1 MAVERLLRCYPQ
13 ADAKASTEFISELT
27 KCLATLTT
35 KELGWVLDPADGV
48 HTRTRFMPT
57 PADVMELVREKRK
70 ALEFVAPGTGGYRKL
85 QPGDEIVQ
93 PPGDVRKA
101 QVLAALGYDPSV
113 PEHLRHRPRELTP
126 ATAADMEALGKTLKL
141 KQPTVSDASPQLKAL
156 LMQPEEERLT

>member
-1 MAVERLLRCYPQ
+1 MILRAYPQ
-13 ADAKASTEFISELT
+13 ADTKATEATAAELTQFIS
-27 KCLATLTT
+27 TLTDR
-35 KELGWVLDPADGV
+35 ELAWVMDVRDGIKA
-48 HTRTRFMPT
+48 RCKFLPT
-57 PADVMELVREKRK
+57 PADINELLAERHK
-70 ALEFVAPGTGGYRKL
+70 ARDFVAETTGGYRKL

-126 ATAADMEALGKTLKL
+126 PTAADMEALGQTLKL
-141 KQPTVSDASPQLKAL
+141 PQPTVSDASPQLKAL